1 MNEIAWHMY
10 TSVDCASRVTGS
22 SVSLA
27 VEILRKNDNGEGKRS
42 LRNGM
47 WHGLR
52 KDIIMGNVKYGK
64 WRKETN
70 KTEKHL
76 CRASFWRQFEWAA
89 ALQVHLLLLAQT
101 NKAEQ
106 KVAIRFTNT

>member
-1 MNEIAWHMY
+1 MY

-27 VEILRKNDNGEGKRS
+27 VEILRKNDTGEGKRS

-47 WHGLR
+47 WYGLR

-64 WRKETN
+64 
-70 KTEKHL
+70 
-76 CRASFWRQFEWAA
+76 
-89 ALQVHLLLLAQT
+89 
-101 NKAEQ
+101 
-106 KVAIRFTNT
+106 

>member
-10 TSVDCASRVTGS
+10 TSVDCTSRVTGS

-27 VEILRKNDNGEGKRS
+27 VEILRKNDTGEGKRS

-52 KDIIMGNVKYGK
+52 KDIIMGNVKYGQ

-76 CRASFWRQFEWAA
+76 CRALF
-89 ALQVHLLLLAQT
+89 LAPIWVSNCFAVTFITAGSNQQGR
-101 NKAEQ
+101 AESSD
-106 KVAIRFTNT
+106 KVY